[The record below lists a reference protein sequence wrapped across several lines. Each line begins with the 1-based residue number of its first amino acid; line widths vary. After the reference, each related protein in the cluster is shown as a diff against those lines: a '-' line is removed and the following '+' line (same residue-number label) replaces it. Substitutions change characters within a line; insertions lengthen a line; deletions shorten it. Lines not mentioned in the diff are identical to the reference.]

1 VVPADVTSPHHVVVL
16 EQRAGV
22 GSGWERHRG
31 GRPRSGMWSLTCRRY
46 RALCLAVWGRGGLTV
61 HEALQHSCV
70 AGATGCPR
78 RAHSSELVVS
88 ARAPE
93 REQMRKEPRAESLE
107 PAPAVGTSNLS
118 GGQGVAG
125 SNPVVP
131 TADRAVSYATGCRP
145 ESSSTCGNPDS
156 NDLQWSRYRS
166 SFDHALST

>member
-1 VVPADVTSPHHVVVL
+1 
-16 EQRAGV
+16 
-22 GSGWERHRG
+22 
-31 GRPRSGMWSLTCRRY
+31 MWSLTCRRY

-107 PAPAVGTSNLS
+107 PAQQLGLRTCL
-118 GGQGVAG
+118 G
-125 SNPVVP
+125 S
-131 TADRAVSYATGCRP
+131 RGRRFKSCRP
-145 ESSSTCGNPDS
+145 DS
-156 NDLQWSRYRS
+156 RQGGIPCDGIPP
-166 SFDHALST
+166 